1 MNNKK
6 ETRLANVEL
15 REDEGKMILEG
26 YAILFEEET
35 LIGDE
40 EHGFKEII
48 DKNALNETLMK
59 DVPMKYNHMDNFLII
74 ARTKNKSLTLSVDDK
89 GLKIH
94 AELLDTSSNQ
104 DVYKMVK
111 AGLLDKMSFAFTV
124 AKQSWDRSGKTPIRR
139 ILGIERLYD
148 VSIVDLP
155 AYEAT
160 SIYARSLELVDA
172 ELKTMDLEEQ
182 NRKKEI
188 IKKKIKIKSML

>member
-6 ETRLANVEL
+6 ETRIASVEL

-26 YAILFEEET
+26 YAIRFEEEA

-48 DKNALNETLMK
+48 DKNALSSTQMK

-74 ARTKNKSLTLSVDDK
+74 ARTKNKSLTLSVDEK
-89 GLKIH
+89 GLKVR

-124 AKQSWDRSGKTPIRR
+124 AKQSWDRSGKIPIRR
-139 ILGIERLYD
+139 ILGIERLFD
-148 VSIVDLP
+148 VSVVDLP

-160 SIYARSLELVDA
+160 SIYARSLDLVDA
-172 ELKTMDLEEQ
+172 ELKAMDLVEQ
-182 NRKKEI
+182 NHKREL
-188 IKKKIKIKSML
+188 IKKRIKIKSTL